1 MKRLPS
7 IQAPGRSFL
16 LFCLFLFTVSF
27 PAFLFSGQ
35 EILVRLDYPSFP
47 GDFYASGNVSFPPG
61 GLPSE
66 YNVIVKAAESAR
78 EIPSGVK
85 ILKLWPDGS
94 IQSAEI
100 TFPANSKTKE
110 EYILA
115 YGDEVKRKK
124 SFTEAAVLP
133 TVSFSVSGAPKRT
146 EKVNME
152 VGQINVRVD
161 KSPNLY
167 YYWHLLPIIL
177 LIYFTCYRSRKTKK
191 VL

>member
-1 MKRLPS
+1 M
-7 IQAPGRSFL
+7 
-16 LFCLFLFTVSF
+16 
-27 PAFLFSGQ
+27 
-35 EILVRLDYPSFP
+35 VRFDYPSFP

-66 YNVIVKAAESAR
+66 YNVIVKAAESTR

-94 IQSAEI
+94 VQSAEI

-110 EYILA
+110 EYVLA
-115 YGDEVKRKK
+115 YGGEIKRKK
-124 SFTEAAVLP
+124 SFTETAVLP
-133 TVSFSVSGAPKRT
+133 AVSFSVGGAPKRT
-146 EKVNME
+146 EKVDLE

-161 KSPNLY
+161 QSQDFY

-177 LIYFTCYRSRKTKK
+177 LIYFTCRRSRKT
-191 VL
+191 L